1 MKRAIISVLQVIGY
15 FILFL
20 TVTIAVMGTTK
31 RFGGDWEAG
40 GFMLDLAG
48 ESVLTILGIALTN
61 LLIFLAARSS
71 GVFRGWPALRS
82 SLSGFAGGSIAGLT
96 MAFSMLLVTLVLGGA
111 ELIIDG
117 EAAHAYL
124 PYVIPLGGCLLVASL
139 AEEWLFR
146 GYPLTKLSEA
156 FGRGWAN
163 LLMALLFAAAH
174 WGSTGF
180 NSMTMLNIVLGS
192 LVVGAIRFT
201 AGGIPAAWGFHFA
214 WNFTQVLCG
223 ANLSLEEIQ
232 VPGVTLVSNGPD
244 IVSGGAFGPEAGIGA
259 TVATVLVLGTL
270 VVYFRRRGAA
280 DLPLPLGRRNEG
292 IGTTG

>member
-1 MKRAIISVLQVIGY
+1 M
-15 FILFL
+15 
-20 TVTIAVMGTTK
+20 
-31 RFGGDWEAG
+31 
-40 GFMLDLAG
+40 
-48 ESVLTILGIALTN
+48 
-61 LLIFLAARSS
+61 AR
-71 GVFRGWPALRS
+71 PPI

-163 LLMALLFAAAH
+163 L
-174 WGSTGF
+174 
-180 NSMTMLNIVLGS
+180 
-192 LVVGAIRFT
+192 
-201 AGGIPAAWGFHFA
+201 
-214 WNFTQVLCG
+214 
-223 ANLSLEEIQ
+223 SLEEIQ
-232 VPGVTLVSNGPD
+232 VPGVTLVFNRPD

-259 TVATVLVLGTL
+259 TVATVLVLGML

-280 DLPLPLGRRNEG
+280 DLPLPLGRRDEG